1 MLRIGFSEGL
11 VFGLLARGLVG
22 TPTIVQ
28 AVRGMKCNLICGDL
42 DEAHWVYKLDK

>member
-22 TPTIVQ
+22 TPNVMQ
-28 AVRGMKCNLICGDL
+28 AVTGMKYNLFCGDL